1 MFSSVAGGTGSGLG
15 SRILEEVKKEFQ
27 ELNILN
33 INVFPFDI
41 GENALQNYNT
51 LLSLNSLINYSDYI
65 LYF

>member
-15 SRILEEVKKEFQ
+15 SRMLEEVKNEFQ
-27 ELNILN
+27 ELNVVN

-51 LLSLNSLINYSDYI
+51 LLSLNSFINFSDYI